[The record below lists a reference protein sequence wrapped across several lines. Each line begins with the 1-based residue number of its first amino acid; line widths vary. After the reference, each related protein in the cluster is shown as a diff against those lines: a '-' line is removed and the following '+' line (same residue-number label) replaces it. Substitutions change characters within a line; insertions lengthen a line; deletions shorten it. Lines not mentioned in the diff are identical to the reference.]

1 MEDLFQNS
9 GRNGNG
15 QEPVDPR
22 LANEKYD
29 VSMKDVAE
37 FLVDSMEPVV
47 IRIERGIPIPNKSR
61 GADPARP
68 MHPIAQALDRMEVG
82 DSICIP
88 PSLVVKAKSLI
99 NTMRKRL
106 SRKNAKGRK
115 VFTTRLAKGTHKT
128 CRVWRIQ

>member
-1 MEDLFQNS
+1 MEDLFQNR

-15 QEPVDPR
+15 KEPVNPSVSSR
-22 LANEKYD
+22 EYD
-29 VSMKDVAE
+29 VSRKEVAE

-47 IRIERGIPIPNKSR
+47 IRIESGIPIPSKSR
-61 GADPARP
+61 GADPTRP
-68 MHPIAQALDRMEVG
+68 MHPIAQALNRMEVG

-88 PSLVVKAKSLI
+88 PSLVGKAKSLI

-106 SRKNAKGRK
+106 ARKNAKGRK
-115 VFTTRLAKGTHKT
+115 IFTTRLAKGAHRT